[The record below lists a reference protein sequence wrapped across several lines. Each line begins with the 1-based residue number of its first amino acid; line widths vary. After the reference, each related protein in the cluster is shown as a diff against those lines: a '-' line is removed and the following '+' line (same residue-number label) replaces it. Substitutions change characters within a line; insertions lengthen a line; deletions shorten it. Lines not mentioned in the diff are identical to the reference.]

1 MIAMGYVK
9 DLVIGSDAAGIVT
22 SIGSGVT
29 RFNVGDRVAV
39 LHKGAMRTT
48 LRVDVSI
55 PQRLPENLSMEE
67 GATLPTIYVTAYHAM
82 VEVARLQK
90 GESVLIHRAS
100 GGKSL
105 SFVYLEIDC
114 RLTYVNQR
122 AWPGSHSNRTAYW
135 S

>member
-9 DLVIGSDAAGIVT
+9 DTMIGSDAAGVVT

-39 LHKGAMRTT
+39 IQKGAMRTT
-48 LRVDVSI
+48 LRVDASI
-55 PQRLPENLSMEE
+55 PQRIPENLSMEE
-67 GATLPTIYVTAYHAM
+67 GASLPTIYATAYHAM
-82 VEVARLQK
+82 IEVARLQK

-105 SFVYLEIDC
+105 LFAYLELNC
-114 RLTYVNQR
+114 RLTCQ
-122 AWPGSHSNRTAYW
+122 
-135 S
+135 